1 VQVEKLTLAARFRRA
16 ALPTRQRVPDAGAAA
31 QAARIEATP
40 PDLTP
45 RAYTGRGVRA
55 LAAAISLDRLPSSGL
70 SVAALLESRGWTDI
84 DAQRL
89 FGIADVVALGYEAW
103 REAWRAATLERLAL
117 QKGRAGAAPAALG
130 GSLHLRGFYFLV
142 LAFIQ
147 IAALVL
153 TGFSLGSGS
162 GFTLAQA
169 TAAGLGAL
177 LGLVWANGFGQLL
190 ARDPWSLYLEHARV
204 LAGLAA
210 FRIIGLAMALAIG
223 LAVAALGLCL
233 VSAPSLVA
241 TVGLAAVY
249 FLLFA
254 LYWLWVNTLLLLD
267 LALTTVFSAVA
278 GLAGMVLLQALWPGR
293 WNPAFAPALG
303 LALANLLMGL
313 VAAAWWGDWWRG
325 SGRPTRP
332 VPRLAGAAVSQLPYL
347 VYGCGVG
354 LLIILDR
361 LIAWH
366 TGAQTGFFEV
376 QPSYDVSSS
385 WALLAFLL
393 AMVGQEWLLA
403 GFLVHLRDR
412 MHRHSVADLAGYRRA
427 LSQAYWLRLALG
439 TLIAAASGTAIAWLV
454 GVLAAIPWL
463 QAIVPSGEGSF
474 VLRWGLIGY
483 CLLAVALLNTGL
495 VIGFSRPNR
504 LMLPL
509 ALALTA
515 DLAVGWTAAQ
525 ATTYAA
531 SVLGLVAGSAVLL
544 VATFPQVLALLS
556 TPVYSL
562 CLDG

>member
-1 VQVEKLTLAARFRRA
+1 MQVEKLTPAKRFRRA
-16 ALPTRQRVPDAGAAA
+16 ALPARQRVTDAGVTA
-31 QAARIEATP
+31 QAARIDATP

-45 RAYTGRGVRA
+45 RAYTATGVRA
-55 LAAAISLDRLPSSGL
+55 LAVAVSRDGLPSSGL

-89 FGIADVVALGYEAW
+89 FGIADVVALGHEAW
-103 REAWRAATLERLAL
+103 QEAWQAATPERLAL
-117 QKGRAGAAPAALG
+117 QKGRAGAALG
-130 GSLHLRGFYFLV
+130 SSLHLRGLYFLV
-142 LAFIQ
+142 LALIQ
-147 IAALVL
+147 IAGLVL

-177 LGLVWANGFGQLL
+177 FGLVLANGFGQLL

-267 LALTTVFSAVA
+267 LALTTLFSAVA

-313 VAAAWWGDWWRG
+313 VATAWWGWWRS

-332 VPRLAGAAVSQLPYL
+332 LPRLSGAAVSQLLYL
-347 VYGCGVG
+347 AYGCGVG

-366 TGAQTGFFEV
+366 TGAQTGFFAV
-376 QPSYDVSSS
+376 QPAYDVSSS

-403 GFLVHLRDR
+403 GFLVSLRDQ
-412 MHRHSVADLAGYRRA
+412 MHRHSIADLAGYRRT
-427 LSQAYWLRLALG
+427 LSEAYWLRLALG
-439 TLIAAASGTAIAWLV
+439 TLIAAASGAAIAWLV
-454 GVLAAIPWL
+454 SVLSAIPWL
-463 QAIVPSGEGSF
+463 RPIVPSGEGSF

-509 ALALTA
+509 ALALAA

-544 VATFPQVLALLS
+544 VSTIVQVLALLR
-556 TPVYSL
+556 TPVYSI